1 MAPSNVGFRWQSGLT
16 ADVSPMSAN
25 DPKRTWA
32 GAGNGPE
39 VFPVGLVSPI
49 SSFDDLDHRD
59 GARGQLAVAR
69 CALAVR
75 RWRECV
81 GARMRRRA
89 RPERPVPGWPE
100 RHASQSARPTGR
112 ARPGRQIDRDCWP
125 AARARWSAAP
135 STALGPCAEPPHRL
149 RLAQDHRFRALAR
162 QRARCLAAEARCHTR
177 QSLRAL
183 SRGQDSAR
191 GNLSWL
197 RTS

>member
-1 MAPSNVGFRWQSGLT
+1 MPMAPSNVGFRWQSGLT

-59 GARGQLAVAR
+59 GAR
-69 CALAVR
+69 
-75 RWRECV
+75 
-81 GARMRRRA
+81 
-89 RPERPVPGWPE
+89 VPGWPE